1 MQLFRQ
7 AGGQVYT
14 VLHEQSI
21 SILTFCKVQQQ
32 YEEHCL
38 LGYRLIGTRCILSHW
53 LSQFN
58 KLRMPLFF
66 LKWVLW

>member
-38 LGYRLIGTRCILSHW
+38 LGYRLKGTRCIFIALAI
-53 LSQFN
+53 
-58 KLRMPLFF
+58 PI
-66 LKWVLW
+66 